1 DDEVFST
8 EQALDWFDLD
18 GIGKAPA
25 RLDFKKMDNING
37 RQIAMAE
44 EAALMADIGAYLAA
58 TGQPALSAA
67 QKSGLERALFCL
79 KDRAR
84 TLGDLLEKAQFIL
97 GKRPFSLDE
106 KAEKALDSVSRG
118 ILKELTP
125 QLQNASWER
134 EPLERAVMEFAE
146 ARELKFGKLAGPL
159 RAALSGRAVSP
170 SVFDM
175 MMVIGRDETLA
186 RLNDLG

>member
-1 DDEVFST
+1 
-8 EQALDWFDLD
+8 
-18 GIGKAPA
+18 
-25 RLDFKKMDNING
+25 M
-37 RQIAMAE
+37 
-44 EAALMADIGAYLAA
+44 Y
-58 TGQPALSAA
+58 
-67 QKSGLERALFCL
+67 CL
-79 KDRAR
+79 QDRAKAF
-84 TLGDLLEKAQFIL
+84 GDLLEKAEFFL
-97 GKRPFSLDE
+97 AERPIRPDE
-106 KAEKALDSVSRG
+106 KAATALDSVSRG

-146 ARELKFGKLAGPL
+146 ARELQFGKLAAPL

-186 RLNDLG
+186 RLDDLG